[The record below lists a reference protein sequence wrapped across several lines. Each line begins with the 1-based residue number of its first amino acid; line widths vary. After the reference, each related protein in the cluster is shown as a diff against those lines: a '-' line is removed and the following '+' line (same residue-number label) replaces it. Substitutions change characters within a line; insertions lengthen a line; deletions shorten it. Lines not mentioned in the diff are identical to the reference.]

1 MKKVY
6 VYTLVNNNGQVEYVG
21 QTINPNNRLY
31 YHKLISGKF
40 YSREDIKMI
49 IIKECNN
56 RKDALNY
63 EEELQKQYG
72 FETDRS
78 KRIAAIKGVHGGLIM
93 AEIYSNPVLV
103 YDYKTNKFIGEFT
116 SQRQASIKLNLN
128 KGNITSALNGKY
140 KQTGGYTFKLKRNY

>member
-1 MKKVY
+1 MKKVF
-6 VYTLVNNNGQVEYVG
+6 VYTIVNNNGKVEYVG
-21 QTINPNNRLY
+21 QTTNPKKRLY
-31 YHKLISGKF
+31 EHQLISGKF
-40 YSREDIKMI
+40 YNREDIKMI

-63 EEELQKQYG
+63 EEKLQKKCG

-78 KRIAAIKGVHGGLIM
+78 KRIAAIKGVHGGLII
-93 AEIYSNPVLV
+93 AEIYSKPVLV

-140 KQTGGYTFKLKRNY
+140 KQTGGYIFKLKQNY